1 MNIYNPDGSV
11 LIENVPITSN
21 AKHYEEMM
29 KSNYIKLSWNDNEYK
44 ILPTGAY
51 IEWHNVRYKLFE
63 DYQPTIKDEVKCVY
77 EPEFQHP
84 MMILDHTPCL
94 LVTRNSQGEV
104 IKEPTW
110 TYTGTLQLIVGR
122 IQTIIEEE
130 LGVLLTTEIDI
141 SDNNLAASATVSMDG
156 DSIWSALGK
165 VCQAWENEIEFHVTW
180 DIVRGTTETVTGCI
194 YVGDIA
200 INDESKGGTATLT
213 DGINV
218 VTTSRTE
225 NNKNEYANYFNV
237 RGGTRNISIATA
249 SGNNVSTDTRMTL
262 DTTKYPNSV
271 IDKRASDNVPKI
283 QETLI
288 FDDVYPS
295 LTLYCHNIRERVRR
309 RQDEDGNCI
318 VNEYNADGSIKSY
331 KLYSVYY
338 MRLAYPTKDKD
349 GNVTAWTE
357 FPFDKT
363 KDMID
368 GKTLMCSF
376 QANEEGTH
384 SALAGRDFELRYHTA
399 NRTIPP
405 SEKTGDSG
413 VQIKIGDWEIVFE
426 EDDDFIIPN
435 SDTLSPYGESNP
447 SIKCDTLLLY
457 NILLTGDYLTNAQN
471 KLLAYAEE
479 EIERRMT
486 DYDNYTLKSYP
497 HIFKQSN
504 PNLFV
509 GQKVTYTNR
518 EGTLDTHVI
527 KIETSL
533 ECEYVQTITLG
544 NARITGTITSVKDDV
559 KVMSGVIDVNTSSI
573 SAITNTL
580 SRISLQIREWANNF
594 LSRKEDDTAAGH
606 ITFDAG
612 LTSNDD
618 IKAQANVDVRDTLN
632 VDKYANVGMDAS
644 IQGTT
649 HVNAVTS
656 HDYDSAAEA
665 GYGFYQRKD
674 GKWGLNLTDL
684 TIWGKAIF
692 NQLTIRKLN
701 SVDGNIVFSPSASK
715 LSYVKMVKVD
725 GDTITEVS
733 SLDDANGW
741 KCYLLADDGTM
752 ATTNSWYVDDQAR
765 CQTFDIA
772 EGTYENVSNKSYWRR
787 VIAVSSSAQNE
798 EITDASGNVLFGGQ
812 KFAWIVLSKD
822 DCEENSDVP
831 AANDTI
837 VMEGNRTD
845 TDRQSLVIK
854 ETWGDDAP
862 REVAYTGVNSYSL
875 AGHVVYEIGPKKVRF
890 YTQYFEMV
898 TATGQQ
904 VKQTTYRGQYSSST
918 SYGYY
923 DEVTYNGTRWLCI
936 VPEGSTATEAP
947 SASSS
952 QWRATTTVLTPQ
964 LQIFHDLGAGIAIG
978 ESHTVVVKAYLGD
991 EEITSKITK
1000 WSVSR
1005 NTGQAVEDAAWA
1017 NKDKVKN
1024 FAGTLLIVWTDEED
1038 DLGISETGYTTFTF
1052 EATTADGELLSTELT
1067 FQG

>member
-1 MNIYNPDGSV
+1 MALIKTKIIAKTKTSSDSVTLTSSGAVYGAGSSSTAKYADKAGYAV
-11 LIENVPITSN
+11 QAGN
-21 AKHYEEMM
+21 ADTAAEATH
-29 KSNYIKLSWNDNEYK
+29 
-44 ILPTGAY
+44 
-51 IEWHNVRYKLFE
+51 
-63 DYQPTIKDEVKCVY
+63 
-77 EPEFQHP
+77 
-84 MMILDHTPCL
+84 
-94 LVTRNSQGEV
+94 
-104 IKEPTW
+104 
-110 TYTGTLQLIVGR
+110 
-122 IQTIIEEE
+122 
-130 LGVLLTTEIDI
+130 
-141 SDNNLAASATVSMDG
+141 AASAADL
-156 DSIWSALGK
+156 DAAK
-165 VCQAWENEIEFHVTW
+165 QAEL
-180 DIVRGTTETVTGCI
+180 D
-194 YVGDIA
+194 
-200 INDESKGGTATLT
+200 
-213 DGINV
+213 
-218 VTTSRTE
+218 
-225 NNKNEYANYFNV
+225 NKY
-237 RGGTRNISIATA
+237 
-249 SGNNVSTDTRMTL
+249 
-262 DTTKYPNSV
+262 
-271 IDKRASDNVPKI
+271 
-283 QETLI
+283 
-288 FDDVYPS
+288 
-295 LTLYCHNIRERVRR
+295 
-309 RQDEDGNCI
+309 
-318 VNEYNADGSIKSY
+318 
-331 KLYSVYY
+331 
-338 MRLAYPTKDKD
+338 
-349 GNVTAWTE
+349 
-357 FPFDKT
+357 
-363 KDMID
+363 
-368 GKTLMCSF
+368 
-376 QANEEGTH
+376 
-384 SALAGRDFELRYHTA
+384 
-399 NRTIPP
+399 
-405 SEKTGDSG
+405 
-413 VQIKIGDWEIVFE
+413 
-426 EDDDFIIPN
+426 
-435 SDTLSPYGESNP
+435 
-447 SIKCDTLLLY
+447 
-457 NILLTGDYLTNAQN
+457 
-471 KLLAYAEE
+471 
-479 EIERRMT
+479 
-486 DYDNYTLKSYP
+486 
-497 HIFKQSN
+497 
-504 PNLFV
+504 
-509 GQKVTYTNR
+509 
-518 EGTLDTHVI
+518 
-527 KIETSL
+527 
-533 ECEYVQTITLG
+533 
-544 NARITGTITSVKDDV
+544 
-559 KVMSGVIDVNTSSI
+559 
-573 SAITNTL
+573 L
-580 SRISLQIREWANNF
+580 SRLN
-594 LSRKEDDTAAGH
+594 DDNAAGC
-606 ITFDAG
+606 ITFDQG
-612 LTSNDD
+612 LVSTGDVDAKANLSVGGDATIEGTTTANGDVKANKDLSVGGSIDVGGTYYFKSYGD
-618 IKAQANVDVRDTLN
+618 IRAQDLN
-632 VDKYANVGMDAS
+632 V
-644 IQGTT
+644 
-649 HVNAVTS
+649 NAITS

-787 VIAVSSSAQNE
+787 VIAVSSSSQNE

-1017 NKDKVKN
+1017 NKDKVKD

>member
-1 MNIYNPDGSV
+1 MALIKTKIIAKTKTSSDSVTLTSSGAVYGAGSSSTAKYADKAGYA
-11 LIENVPITSN
+11 EQAGN
-21 AKHYEEMM
+21 ADTAAEATH
-29 KSNYIKLSWNDNEYK
+29 
-44 ILPTGAY
+44 
-51 IEWHNVRYKLFE
+51 
-63 DYQPTIKDEVKCVY
+63 
-77 EPEFQHP
+77 
-84 MMILDHTPCL
+84 
-94 LVTRNSQGEV
+94 
-104 IKEPTW
+104 
-110 TYTGTLQLIVGR
+110 
-122 IQTIIEEE
+122 
-130 LGVLLTTEIDI
+130 
-141 SDNNLAASATVSMDG
+141 AASAADL
-156 DSIWSALGK
+156 DAAK
-165 VCQAWENEIEFHVTW
+165 QAEL
-180 DIVRGTTETVTGCI
+180 D
-194 YVGDIA
+194 
-200 INDESKGGTATLT
+200 
-213 DGINV
+213 
-218 VTTSRTE
+218 
-225 NNKNEYANYFNV
+225 NKY
-237 RGGTRNISIATA
+237 
-249 SGNNVSTDTRMTL
+249 
-262 DTTKYPNSV
+262 
-271 IDKRASDNVPKI
+271 
-283 QETLI
+283 
-288 FDDVYPS
+288 
-295 LTLYCHNIRERVRR
+295 
-309 RQDEDGNCI
+309 
-318 VNEYNADGSIKSY
+318 
-331 KLYSVYY
+331 
-338 MRLAYPTKDKD
+338 
-349 GNVTAWTE
+349 
-357 FPFDKT
+357 
-363 KDMID
+363 
-368 GKTLMCSF
+368 
-376 QANEEGTH
+376 
-384 SALAGRDFELRYHTA
+384 
-399 NRTIPP
+399 
-405 SEKTGDSG
+405 
-413 VQIKIGDWEIVFE
+413 
-426 EDDDFIIPN
+426 
-435 SDTLSPYGESNP
+435 
-447 SIKCDTLLLY
+447 
-457 NILLTGDYLTNAQN
+457 
-471 KLLAYAEE
+471 
-479 EIERRMT
+479 
-486 DYDNYTLKSYP
+486 
-497 HIFKQSN
+497 
-504 PNLFV
+504 
-509 GQKVTYTNR
+509 
-518 EGTLDTHVI
+518 
-527 KIETSL
+527 
-533 ECEYVQTITLG
+533 
-544 NARITGTITSVKDDV
+544 
-559 KVMSGVIDVNTSSI
+559 
-573 SAITNTL
+573 L
-580 SRISLQIREWANNF
+580 SRLN
-594 LSRKEDDTAAGH
+594 DDNAAGC
-606 ITFDAG
+606 ITFDQG
-612 LTSNDD
+612 LVSTGDVD
-618 IKAQANVDVRDTLN
+618 AKANIS
-632 VDKYANVGMDAS
+632 VGGDAT
-644 IQGTT
+644 IEGTT
-649 HVNAVTS
+649 TANGDVKANKDLSVGGSIDVGGTYYFKSYGDIRAQDLNVNAVTS

-787 VIAVSSSAQNE
+787 VIAVSSSSQNE

-904 VKQTTYRGQYSSST
+904 VKQTTYRGQYDSSV

-991 EEITSKITK
+991 EDITSKVTK
-1000 WSVSR
+1000 WNVTR
-1005 NTGQAVEDAAWA
+1005 NTGKAVEDAAWA

-1024 FAGTLLIVWTDEED
+1024 FTGTLLIVWTDEED